1 MKNFIRSI
9 EWKSLF
15 LVAIAFALMSSAQAD
30 QGLATKNQCMACHAV
45 DKKLVGPSYRDVA
58 KRYAGNPQAQ
68 DLLTRSIKTGGQG
81 KWGAIPM
88 PAQTKL
94 SEEDARKLAT
104 WILEIK

>member
-1 MKNFIRSI
+1 MKMLLLPV
-9 EWKSLF
+9 LF
-15 LVAIAFALMSSAQAD
+15 VAGAATAQAD
-30 QGLATKNQCMACHAV
+30 QALATKNQCMACHAV

-58 KRYAGNPQAQ
+58 KRYAGNSQAQ

>member
-1 MKNFIRSI
+1 MKMLLLPV
-9 EWKSLF
+9 LF
-15 LVAIAFALMSSAQAD
+15 VAGAATAQAD
-30 QGLATKNQCMACHAV
+30 QDLATKNQCMACHAV

-68 DLLTRSIKTGGQG
+68 DLLARSIKTGGQG

-94 SEEDARKLAT
+94 SEEDARKLAA
-104 WILEIK
+104 WILNVK

>member
-1 MKNFIRSI
+1 MKMLLLPV
-9 EWKSLF
+9 LF
-15 LVAIAFALMSSAQAD
+15 VAGAATAQAD
-30 QGLATKNQCMACHAV
+30 QALATKNQCMACHAV
-45 DKKLVGPSYRDVA
+45 DKKLVGPSYRDVT

-68 DLLTRSIKTGGQG
+68 DLLTRSIKTGRQG

>member
-1 MKNFIRSI
+1 MKMLLLPV
-9 EWKSLF
+9 LF
-15 LVAIAFALMSSAQAD
+15 VAGAATAQAD
-30 QGLATKNQCMACHAV
+30 QALATKNQCMACPAV

>member
-1 MKNFIRSI
+1 MKMLLLPV
-9 EWKSLF
+9 LF
-15 LVAIAFALMSSAQAD
+15 VAGAATAQAD
-30 QGLATKNQCMACHAV
+30 QALATKNQCMACHAV

-68 DLLTRSIKTGGQG
+68 DLLARSIKTGGQG

>member
-1 MKNFIRSI
+1 MKMLLLPV
-9 EWKSLF
+9 LF
-15 LVAIAFALMSSAQAD
+15 VAGAATAQAD
-30 QGLATKNQCMACHAV
+30 QALAAKNQCMACHAV

-58 KRYAGNPQAQ
+58 QRYAGNAQAQ

-94 SEEDARKLAT
+94 SEEDARKLAA
-104 WILEIK
+104 WILTIK

>member
-1 MKNFIRSI
+1 MKMLLLPV
-9 EWKSLF
+9 LF
-15 LVAIAFALMSSAQAD
+15 VAGAATAQAD
-30 QGLATKNQCMACHAV
+30 QALATKNQCMACHAV

-68 DLLTRSIKTGGQG
+68 DLLTRSIKTGGLG

-88 PAQTKL
+88 PVQTKL